1 MRTPRPSVPCQPLT
15 LQEAQLSQR
24 DCAQRDCA
32 MLHVIKYFTKSLEII
47 RNDTLEYGMCKS
59 VLVFHL

>member
-24 DCAQRDCA
+24 DRA